1 MCHNLD
7 SNARGIGL
15 GFDPGTLA
23 NVSIHSAGGLLMN
36 ESQSSTRPAGQRELT
51 LRSIL
56 LGGILTFLFTAANV
70 YFGLRVGL
78 TFSTAIPAAVISMAV
93 LRTLGGATIVEN
105 NIVQTI
111 GSAAGAVATMV
122 FVLPAFV
129 IIGWW
134 TAIPYWET
142 MLVCATG
149 GVLGVMLSVPM
160 RRALVVDSDLPYPEG
175 VAGAEILRVGM
186 AGAEGANE
194 SRAGLVTIL
203 LGALAGAGF
212 GVLTMLRLAA
222 GEVSKVFKLG
232 AGVGTLGGTLSLGL
246 LAIGHLIGL
255 ATGMAMLLGM
265 VIGKLILLPWLS
277 AGMPGPAEQV
287 AATVLGEQV
296 RFVGAGAMAV
306 AAIWALIRI
315 AGAIVRGL
323 AGIAA
328 TARARRA
335 GTAVNLAERD
345 LPGGWVL
352 GISAA
357 MFAPILYLVWRF
369 VQGGPLADSIGA
381 VLALTL
387 VFTIV
392 IGVATAVVT
401 GYMAGL
407 VGTSNSPVS
416 GVGILAVLIASLV
429 IASLFGGSV
438 PADQRAP
445 LIAFALFLV
454 SFVFG
459 IAIVAND
466 NLQDLK
472 TGQLVGST
480 PWKQQVALVIGVI
493 AGSLILPPVLQ
504 LLYTSFGFAGAPGAG
519 PNALAAPQ
527 ASLFAAIAQGVLGGN
542 LRWDLIALGGLIGAG
557 IVALDEGLRAAGK
570 PRVPPLAVAMGIYLP
585 VTLVLPTVIGT
596 VIGYFWN
603 RMATT
608 TARPEFTVRLG
619 VLLATGLVVG
629 DSLFGL
635 AFAGAVGAVGDPAR
649 LAIVGDNFAPIAE
662 WTGLAAL
669 VAILCFTY
677 ARTRQRALVS
687 GA

>member
-1 MCHNLD
+1 
-7 SNARGIGL
+7 
-15 GFDPGTLA
+15 
-23 NVSIHSAGGLLMN
+23 MN
-36 ESQSSTRPAGQRELT
+36 ESQPSTHPAAQRELT
-51 LRSIL
+51 LRSII
-56 LGGILTFLFTAANV
+56 LGGLLTFLFTAANV

-186 AGAEGANE
+186 AGAEGAAQ
-194 SRAGLVTIL
+194 SQAGLATSV
-203 LGALAGAGF
+203 LGSVVGAGF

-222 GEVSKVFKLG
+222 GEVAKAFRLG
-232 AGVGTLGGTLSLGL
+232 AGVGTVGGTLSLGL
-246 LAIGHLIGL
+246 FAIGHLIGL

-265 VIGKLILLPWLS
+265 VLGKLVLLPYLS
-277 AGMPGPAEQV
+277 AGLPGPLEDV
-287 AATVLGEQV
+287 AAAVLKGQV
-296 RFVGAGAMAV
+296 RFVGAGAMGV
-306 AAIWALIRI
+306 AAIWALVRI
-315 AGAIVRGL
+315 AGAIMRGL
-323 AGIAA
+323 SGIAA

-335 GTAVNLAERD
+335 GEAINLTERD
-345 LPGGWVL
+345 LPVGWVL

-357 MFAPILYLVWRF
+357 MFVPILYLVWSF
-369 VQGGPLADSIGA
+369 VQGGPLAGSMGV
-381 VLALTL
+381 VLVLTV

-392 IGVATAVVT
+392 VGFAVAVVV

-416 GVGILAVLIASLV
+416 GVGILAVVIASLLV
-429 IASLFGGSV
+429 AWLFGGSV
-438 PADQRAP
+438 TADQHAP

-480 PWKQQVALVIGVI
+480 PWKQQVALVIGVL

-504 LLYTSFGFAGAPGAG
+504 LLATSFGFAGAPGAG

-542 LRWDLIALGGLIGAG
+542 LRWDMIELGAVIGV
-557 IVALDEGLRAAGK
+557 IVVALDEGMRAAGK

-585 VTLVLPTVIGT
+585 ATLVLPTVIGT
-596 VIGYFWN
+596 VIGYLWN
-603 RMATT
+603 RMAAK
-608 TARPEFTVRLG
+608 TARPEFTVRMG

-635 AFAGAVGAVGDPAR
+635 AFAGAVGAVGDPAK
-649 LAIVGDNFAPIAE
+649 LAIVGESFAPMAE
-662 WTGLAAL
+662 WIGLAAVIAL
-669 VAILCFTY
+669 LWFSY
-677 ARTRQRALVS
+677 ARTRQRALATS
-687 GA
+687 D

>member
-1 MCHNLD
+1 M
-7 SNARGIGL
+7 
-15 GFDPGTLA
+15 
-23 NVSIHSAGGLLMN
+23 
-36 ESQSSTRPAGQRELT
+36 SSTAPGQIKELT
-51 LRSIL
+51 LRSVI
-56 LGGILTFLFTAANV
+56 LGGLLTFLFTAANV

-134 TAIPYWET
+134 SAIPYWET

-186 AGAEGANE
+186 ADAEGASE
-194 SRAGLVTIL
+194 SRAGLATIV
-203 LGALAGAGF
+203 LGSVAGAGF

-222 GEVSKVFKLG
+222 GEVARVFKLG
-232 AGVGTLGGTLSLGL
+232 AGVGTVGGTLSLGL

-255 ATGMAMLLGM
+255 VTGMAMLLGM
-265 VIGKLILLPWLS
+265 VIGKLVLLPYLS
-277 AGMPGPAEQV
+277 AGMAGPAEEV
-287 AATVLGEQV
+287 AATVLGQQV

-315 AGAIVRGL
+315 TGSILRGL

-335 GTAVNLAERD
+335 GKELDITERD

-357 MFAPILYLVWRF
+357 MFAPILYLVWQF
-369 VQGGPLADSIGA
+369 VQGGPLAGSIGL
-381 VLALTL
+381 VMALTV
-387 VFTIV
+387 VFTVV

-416 GVGILAVLIASLV
+416 GVGILAVLIASLL
-429 IASLFGGSV
+429 IAGLFGGSV
-438 PADQRAP
+438 GPGERAP

-480 PWKQQVALVIGVI
+480 PWKQQVALVIGVL

-504 LLYTSFGFAGAPGAG
+504 LLATSFGFAGAPGAG

-542 LRWDLIALGGLIGAG
+542 LRWDLVELGAVIGVVV
-557 IVALDEGLRAAGK
+557 VAIDEAMRAAGK
-570 PRVPPLAVAMGIYLP
+570 PRLPPLAVAMGIYLP

-603 RMATT
+603 RMAAK

-635 AFAGAVGAVGDPAR
+635 AFAGAVGAVGDPAK
-649 LAIVGDNFAPIAE
+649 LAIVGDNFAPTAE
-662 WTGLAAL
+662 WIGLAAMIAM
-669 VAILCFTY
+669 VWYSY
-677 ARTRQRALVS
+677 ARTKRRALES
-687 GA
+687 

>member
-1 MCHNLD
+1 
-7 SNARGIGL
+7 
-15 GFDPGTLA
+15 
-23 NVSIHSAGGLLMN
+23 MN
-36 ESQSSTRPAGQRELT
+36 ESQPSTHPTAQRELT
-51 LRSIL
+51 LRSII
-56 LGGILTFLFTAANV
+56 LGGLLTFLFTAANV

-186 AGAEGANE
+186 AGAEGAAQ
-194 SRAGLVTIL
+194 SQAGLATIV
-203 LGALAGAGF
+203 LGSVVGAGF

-222 GEVSKVFKLG
+222 GEVAKAFRLG
-232 AGVGTLGGTLSLGL
+232 AGVGTVGGTLSLGL
-246 LAIGHLIGL
+246 FAIGHLIGL

-265 VIGKLILLPWLS
+265 VLGKLVLLPYLS
-277 AGMPGPAEQV
+277 AGLPGPLEDV
-287 AATVLGEQV
+287 AAAVLKGQV
-296 RFVGAGAMAV
+296 RFVGAGAMGV
-306 AAIWALIRI
+306 AAIWALVRI
-315 AGAIVRGL
+315 AGAIMRGL
-323 AGIAA
+323 SGIAA

-335 GTAVNLAERD
+335 GEAINLTERD
-345 LPGGWVL
+345 LPVGWVL

-357 MFAPILYLVWRF
+357 MFVPILYLVWSF
-369 VQGGPLADSIGA
+369 VQGGPLAGSIGV
-381 VLALTL
+381 VLVLTV

-392 IGVATAVVT
+392 VGFAVAVVV

-416 GVGILAVLIASLV
+416 GVGILAVVIASLLV
-429 IASLFGGSV
+429 AWLFGGSV
-438 PADQRAP
+438 TADQHAP

-480 PWKQQVALVIGVI
+480 PWKQQVALVIGVL

-504 LLYTSFGFAGAPGAG
+504 LLATSFGFAGAPGAG

-542 LRWDLIALGGLIGAG
+542 LRWDMIELGAVIGV
-557 IVALDEGLRAAGK
+557 IVVALDEGMRAAGK

-585 VTLVLPTVIGT
+585 ATLVLPTVIGT

-603 RMATT
+603 RMAAK
-608 TARPEFTVRLG
+608 TARPEFTVRMG

-635 AFAGAVGAVGDPAR
+635 AFAGAVGAVGDPAK
-649 LAIVGDNFAPIAE
+649 LAIVGESFAPMAE
-662 WTGLAAL
+662 WIGLAAVIAL
-669 VAILCFTY
+669 LWFSY
-677 ARTRQRALVS
+677 ARTRQRALATS
-687 GA
+687 D